1 MRAPTVQPS
10 LASWESLQ
18 PLFSAVCFHP
28 WLCVPHRTNI
38 AASCCA
44 DLGSAYGT
52 AKSGVGLA
60 SMGVIHADRVMR
72 NIIPVIMAG
81 ILGIYGLIVGAILV
95 GRSTFC
101 LGVSEILPQ
110 GLVHCLRLDK

>member
-1 MRAPTVQPS
+1 MKGH
-10 LASWESLQ
+10 
-18 PLFSAVCFHP
+18 FHP
-28 WLCVPHRTNI
+28 
-38 AASCCA
+38 CA

-101 LGVSEILPQ
+101 PSVSAILPQ
-110 GLVHCLRLDK
+110 GLPQKFETILVSHRHF